1 VQPGPSLL
9 QTVLVLKISVLAS
22 GVVLVDGQA
31 VDIAQLDKI
40 LQTAKE
46 NNRSVHYYRE
56 AAGSEALPQSMEVM
70 KLIVKHKLPI
80 SMSTKPDF
88 SDVVDTKAVF
98 EKVFEEVRKLATRG
112 LVIVKP
118 NLKHL
123 MLPAMAKS
131 PQLESLAASM
141 EKLIPPEVKRKVA
154 VISNSSFEADTP
166 DIKEVAKSIP
176 FLGVLMGLTYIGHG
190 VWVFGGTASTLTP
203 GCRDADVLIVDS
215 AKLPVLPSGWQDAA
229 AAVMRNANILLHNR
243 ENFQLGIVRKAG
255 TGTNQLE
262 FPN

>member
-1 VQPGPSLL
+1 
-9 QTVLVLKISVLAS
+9 VLKISVLAS
-22 GVVLVDGQA
+22 GAVLVDGQA
-31 VDIAQLDKI
+31 VEIDQLDSVF
-40 LQTAKE
+40 QAAKE
-46 NNRSVHYYRE
+46 NNIGVHYYRE
-56 AAGSEALPQSMEVM
+56 VVGGEPPPQSMEVM
-70 KLIVKHKLPI
+70 KSVVKHKLPI
-80 SMSTKPDF
+80 RMSTKADF
-88 SDVVDTKAVF
+88 SDIVDPKAVF
-98 EKVFEEVRKLATRG
+98 EKIFEEVRKLAVRG

-123 MLPAMAKS
+123 VLPAMAKT
-131 PQLESLAASM
+131 PQLESIEASM
-141 EKLIPPEVKRKVA
+141 EKLIPSDVKRKVA

-176 FLGVLMGLTYIGHG
+176 FLGILMGLTYIGHG
-190 VWVFGGTASTLTP
+190 VWVFEGTASTLAA

-229 AAVMRNANILLHNR
+229 ASVMRNANILLHNR